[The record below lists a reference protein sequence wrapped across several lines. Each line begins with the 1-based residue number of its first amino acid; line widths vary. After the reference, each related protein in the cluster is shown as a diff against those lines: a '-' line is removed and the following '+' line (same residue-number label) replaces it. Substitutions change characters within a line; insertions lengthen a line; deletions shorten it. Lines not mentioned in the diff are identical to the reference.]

1 MKLPFFIARRYFFS
15 RKNTAAVN
23 VITGISVVGYAVGAF
38 ALVVLLSALNGF
50 ERLIF
55 KSYENYYPD
64 IKIQPASGKV
74 LAFDSVQLDKIK
86 NIQGV
91 FSASPVIEENAIVQ
105 YNDNQVVCLIKGVG
119 NQWPKTVRTD
129 SMVVAGTPLLFNKS
143 NTPFAWMAEGL
154 VYKLGL
160 NSTSNAI
167 NIMVPRR
174 DNVGVAQLDMNE
186 DQIGVSAVIRAGE
199 EMDNKLVV
207 VPFSWAE
214 SIFEREGFATAI
226 EVAIRPGTN
235 NNEVIQ
241 LIKRL
246 MGDQVV
252 VYNRYEQNRA
262 VYKMF
267 NTEKWV
273 SFSLMAF
280 VLLLISFN
288 LVGSLSMLVLEKK
301 KDIALLSHIGMRLR
315 AIQGIFFREGLMVS
329 LVGTG
334 IGILLGVALVLMQQ
348 KFGFITTQSTM
359 AAVYPVGLKTSD
371 LLLITGLSSGLGISS
386 AIYPALKSVHSI

>member
-23 VITGISVVGYAVGAF
+23 IITGISVIGYAVGAF

-74 LAFDSVQLDKIK
+74 MEFDSLQLDKIK
-86 NIQGV
+86 QIKGV
-91 FSASPVIEENAIVQ
+91 FSVAPVIEENAIVQ

-119 NQWPKTVRTD
+119 NQWPKTVKTD
-129 SMVVAGTPLLFNKS
+129 SMLVAGTPMLFNKS

-214 SIFEREGFATAI
+214 SIFEREGYATAV
-226 EVAIRPGTN
+226 EVATRPGTDN
-235 NNEVIQ
+235 KEVVQ
-241 LIKRL
+241 SIKNL

-252 VYNRYEQNRA
+252 IYNRYEQNRA

-301 KDIALLSHIGMRLR
+301 KDIALLNHIGMRLG

-334 IGILLGVALVLMQQ
+334 IGLSLGVMLVLLQQ

-359 AAVYPVGLKTSD
+359 AAVYPVALKSAD